1 MTHKE
6 FLKVYFQ
13 GKIEHTYEALET
25 LEKLRKRGF
34 IRYVTDL
41 ISHRG
46 FLVITTKGNRFI
58 Q

>member
-6 FLKVYFQ
+6 FLKEYFQ
-13 GKIEHTYEALET
+13 GKIEHTYKTIET

-34 IRYVTDL
+34 IRYITDL

-46 FLVITTKGNRFI
+46 FWELTIKGKFFI